1 MRHVGI
7 DVGGTFT
14 DLFAYDDVTGQTWS
28 TKVPTTVDNQAR
40 GVLASIA
47 AAELTPGSFGMLA
60 HGTTT
65 GLNALIER
73 GGAVTGLLTTEGFTD
88 VIEIMRTDRASGYD
102 LSWRKPK
109 PYVQRRRRLGLL
121 ERVRVDGS
129 VETPL
134 DEDHARRQITA
145 LVDAGVEAIAVS
157 LLHAYANPAHELRVK
172 VLVEELAPGLHVS
185 LSSDVNAEVREFE
198 RTNTVV
204 IDAYIKPIMVR
215 YIDELVA
222 RLQAGGFDGRLLLM
236 QGSGGMVPAERA
248 SARPIVTLSSGPAA
262 GAIAAAAIASAAGAK
277 DVVTFD
283 VGGTST
289 DVALIRDG
297 KPFVDVQMQVE
308 WGLPARVPMVDVSSV
323 GAGGGSIGWIDQG
336 GLLKMGP
343 QSAGATPGPVSYGN
357 GGTQPTLSDALLL
370 KGLLGG
376 ALADGRLALD
386 ADTAQAAVQQEL
398 AGPLGLDADRVTEG
412 MIQIAQANMANA
424 VRSVSVWKGIDPRDL
439 TLVAFGGA
447 GGLVAAPVAEM
458 LDIPRVLIPTTPG
471 NACAMGTLMADV
483 QEDRS
488 VAFLA
493 RSEHVDIDEANRQLD
508 GLGATV
514 AAELVAQGLDDE
526 QIEVTRYADLRYE
539 GQIHE
544 LQIELPA
551 EPLTDALLRD
561 AVERFEQAYEAV
573 YTIRLRTG
581 RPEFVSLRA
590 RAISRL
596 PHWDPPA
603 FAGGAPG
610 AEPLEHRDVLVGDGR
625 VPVPVYERY
634 DLPAGTRL
642 QGPVIL
648 VEAGSTTWVA
658 PGMCVD
664 VDARGNLVIHVG
676 GVADDA
682 AFTTTSQAQEA
693 VR

>member
-1 MRHVGI
+1 
-7 DVGGTFT
+7 
-14 DLFAYDDVTGQTWS
+14 
-28 TKVPTTVDNQAR
+28 
-40 GVLASIA
+40 
-47 AAELTPGSFGMLA
+47 
-60 HGTTT
+60 
-65 GLNALIER
+65 
-73 GGAVTGLLTTEGFTD
+73 
-88 VIEIMRTDRASGYD
+88 
-102 LSWRKPK
+102 
-109 PYVQRRRRLGLL
+109 
-121 ERVRVDGS
+121 
-129 VETPL
+129 
-134 DEDHARRQITA
+134 
-145 LVDAGVEAIAVS
+145 
-157 LLHAYANPAHELRVK
+157 
-172 VLVEELAPGLHVS
+172 
-185 LSSDVNAEVREFE
+185 
-198 RTNTVV
+198 
-204 IDAYIKPIMVR
+204 MVR
-215 YIDELVA
+215 YIDELVS
-222 RLQAGGFDGRLLLM
+222 RLRSEGFDGRLLLM

-262 GAIAAAAIASAAGAK
+262 GAIAAAAVASEAGAR

-308 WGLPARVPMVDVSSV
+308 WGLPARIPMVDVSSV

-343 QSAGATPGPVSYGN
+343 QSAGATPGPVSYGG
-357 GGTQPTLSDALLL
+357 GGTQPTLSDALLV

-376 ALADGRLALD
+376 ALAGGALALD
-386 ADTAQAAVQQEL
+386 AEAAHAAVEQEL
-398 AGPLGLDADRVTEG
+398 AAPLGLSADRVTEG

-483 QEDRS
+483 QQDRS

-493 RSEHVDIDEANRQLD
+493 RSEQVDLAEANRLLD
-508 GLGATV
+508 ALSAAV
-514 AAELVAQGLDDE
+514 AGELAAQGQAE
-526 QIEVTRYADLRYE
+526 ERIEVTRYADLRYE

-551 EPLTDALLRD
+551 GPLDGALLAD
-561 AVERFEQAYEAV
+561 AVERFEQAYETV

-596 PHWDPPA
+596 PHWEPPA
-603 FAGGAPG
+603 FVGGATQV
-610 AEPLEHRDVLVGDGR
+610 EPVEHRDVLIGDTR
-625 VPVPVYERY
+625 VPVPVYDRY
-634 DLPAGTRL
+634 ALAAGTRL
-642 QGPVIL
+642 AGPVIL

-658 PGMCVD
+658 DGMCVD

-682 AFTTTSQAQEA
+682 AMKTPAQAEEA